1 MNMSKTIRERR
12 SIRRYSARP
21 VAQETID
28 SLLNQAASLYQAEG
42 EDASHWRSIC
52 YSTQEARHRL
62 ADSMI
67 AKMQGSTL
75 GKLLPGKML
84 DLIKRQVTET
94 PAQLVF
100 IAESGSTQRQ
110 SDENYAAACSIMQ
123 NVQLLGWEQGLGMLW
138 YTDPML
144 NSAAF
149 EREIGL
155 GEGERFAGILSIGF
169 YEKVPRARKRT
180 PAEQKWTAIEGEVS
194 GYADHLQV
202 SSQNGSGPA
211 HKASLQNGAAH
222 QASSRTVS
230 SQSVLALLNDAVWA
244 PNDGLREP
252 WRFIYAGDGEAADR
266 LRALDGNRDASAA
279 FLLVVAKEES
289 DPHKREEDYAAICC
303 LIQNFQ
309 LLAASEP
316 WPVRRTLPE
325 WIYEPAQCK
334 LFGVRP
340 QERIVAVLALGGDGR
355 HSNLKTAL
363 PTVNVT
369 YR

>member
-1 MNMSKTIRERR
+1 MNMSRTIRERR

-21 VAQETID
+21 VTQEMIE
-28 SLLNQAASLYQAEG
+28 SLLNQAARLYQAEG
-42 EDASHWRSIC
+42 EGASHWRSIC
-52 YSTQEARHRL
+52 YSTPEARHRL

-67 AKMQGSTL
+67 AKMKGSTL

-84 DLIKRQVTET
+84 DLMKKQVTET

-123 NVQLLGWEQGLGMLW
+123 NVQLLGWELGLGMLW

-180 PAEQKWTAIEGEVS
+180 PAEHKWTAIEDEANR
-194 GYADHLQV
+194 YADHLRV
-202 SSQNGSGPA
+202 SSLKGS
-211 HKASLQNGAAH
+211 AH

-252 WRFIYAGDGEAADR
+252 WRFVYAGDGEAADR
-266 LRALDGNRDASAA
+266 LRALDETAPAA
-279 FLLVVAKEES
+279 FLLVVAKEEP
-289 DPHKREEDYAAICC
+289 DPHKREEDYAAVCC

-325 WIYEPAQCK
+325 WIYDPAQCK
-334 LFGVRP
+334 PFGVRP
-340 QERIVAVLALGGDGR
+340 QERIVAVLALGGEGR
-355 HSNLKTAL
+355 HSSSAL
-363 PTVNVT
+363 ATLASVPINITHC
-369 YR
+369 

>member
-1 MNMSKTIRERR
+1 M
-12 SIRRYSARP
+12 
-21 VAQETID
+21 ID

-42 EDASHWRSIC
+42 EGASHWRSIC
-52 YSTQEARHRL
+52 YSTPAARHRL
-62 ADSMI
+62 ADSMV
-67 AKMQGSTL
+67 AKVKGSTL

-84 DLIKRQVTET
+84 DLMKKQVTDT
-94 PAQLVF
+94 PAHLVF

-110 SDENYAAACSIMQ
+110 SDENYAAVCSIMQ

-149 EREIGL
+149 DREIGL

-180 PAEQKWTAIEGEVS
+180 PAEQKWTIVEGDMS
-194 GYADHLQV
+194 GYADQPQASAQKGSELQ
-202 SSQNGSGPA
+202 
-211 HKASLQNGAAH
+211 ASLP
-222 QASSRTVS
+222 TVS

-252 WRFIYAGDGEAADR
+252 WRFVYVAGGESANR
-266 LRALDGNRDASAA
+266 LRALEGDSSAA

-289 DPHKREEDYAAICC
+289 DPHKREEDYAAVCC

-316 WPVRRTLPE
+316 WPVRRTMPE
-325 WIYEPAQCK
+325 WIYEPAQCEP
-334 LFGVRP
+334 FGVRP

-355 HSNLKTAL
+355 HSRFTPAAAAPL
-363 PTVNVT
+363 PVNVT
-369 YR
+369 HC

>member
-1 MNMSKTIRERR
+1 MNWSKTIRERR
-12 SIRRYSARP
+12 SVRRYSSRP

-28 SLLNQAASLYQAEG
+28 SLLNEAAHLYRAEG
-42 EDASHWRSIC
+42 DGASHWRSLC
-52 YSTQEARHRL
+52 YRTPEARHRL

-67 AKMQGSTL
+67 AKIKGSTL
-75 GKLLPGKML
+75 GKLLPGKMI
-84 DLIKRQVTET
+84 DLIKKQATDT
-94 PAQLVF
+94 PAHLVF

-110 SDENYAAACSIMQ
+110 SDENYAAVCSIMQ
-123 NVQLLGWEQGLGMLW
+123 NVQLLGWELGIGMLW
-138 YTDPML
+138 YTDQIL

-155 GEGERFAGILSIGF
+155 REGERFAGILSMGY

-180 PAEQKWTAIEGEVS
+180 PAEQKWTIVEGDVS

-202 SSQNGSGPA
+202 SS
-211 HKASLQNGAAH
+211 
-222 QASSRTVS
+222 R
-230 SQSVLALLNDAVWA
+230 SVLALLNDAVWA

-252 WRFIYAGDGEAADR
+252 WRFIYAGGGEAADR
-266 LRALDGNRDASAA
+266 LRALNGDAAAA

-289 DPHKREEDYAAICC
+289 DSHKREEDYAAVCC

-316 WPVRRTLPE
+316 WPVRRTMPE
-325 WIYEPAQCK
+325 WIYDPEHCK
-334 LFGVRP
+334 PFGVRP

-355 HSNLKTAL
+355 DSRSTPSSKKT
-363 PTVNVT
+363 
-369 YR
+369 

>member
-1 MNMSKTIRERR
+1 
-12 SIRRYSARP
+12 
-21 VAQETID
+21 
-28 SLLNQAASLYQAEG
+28 
-42 EDASHWRSIC
+42 
-52 YSTQEARHRL
+52 
-62 ADSMI
+62 MI
-67 AKMQGSTL
+67 AKVKGSTL

-84 DLIKRQVTET
+84 DLMKKQVTDT
-94 PAQLVF
+94 PAHLVF

-110 SDENYAAACSIMQ
+110 SDENYAAVCSIMQ

-155 GEGERFAGILSIGF
+155 RAGERFAGVLNIGF

-180 PAEQKWTAIEGEVS
+180 PAEQKWTAIEGDAS
-194 GYADHLQV
+194 GYVDHLQV

-211 HKASLQNGAAH
+211 HKASSGKV
-222 QASSRTVS
+222 SSRTVS

-252 WRFIYAGDGEAADR
+252 WRFVFAAVGEAADR
-266 LRALDGNRDASAA
+266 LRALDGDASAA
-279 FLLVVAKEES
+279 FLLVVAKEEPDS
-289 DPHKREEDYAAICC
+289 HKRKEDYAAVCC

-316 WPVRRTLPE
+316 WPVRRTMPE
-325 WIYEPAQCK
+325 WIYDPAQCK
-334 LFGVRP
+334 PFGVRP
-340 QERIVAVLALGGDGR
+340 QERIVAVLALGGDGL
-355 HSNLKTAL
+355 HSSSAL
-363 PTVNVT
+363 ASLASVPINITHC
-369 YR
+369 